1 VNARIVNMDHHVL
14 KIDSP
19 LPEPERGIFETLLV
33 LAGRPV
39 ELDLHMARLERSLG
53 ELYNAAPPADARELV
68 LAAAAE
74 TELGRLR
81 FDVSPQDGNGVRVAD
96 VDAALVFP
104 SFGAALELHAV
115 EVPGW
120 NGAHKWADRRLLE
133 QAEAEAAGAMPLL
146 LDGGTVLETSR
157 GSVFAAAGGTLFTP
171 PADGRILPGVTRA
184 IAIEVAR
191 EDGIEVHEEELSL
204 ERLLDADEVF
214 TTGAV
219 RGVEPVRELRGM
231 REWLEGELTQRVAAS
246 LRARWFD
253 G

>member
-53 ELYNAAPPADARELV
+53 ELYDAAPPADARELV
-68 LAAAAE
+68 FAAAAE

-184 IAIEVAR
+184 VAIEVAR